1 MAQKQDRE
9 KAEQE
14 DCVDRKVYYTTQKG
28 LKKTEYGLTLTS
40 MKTKCKEET
49 KYGI

>member
-14 DCVDRKVYYTTQKG
+14 DCVDSKIYLTSKQG
-28 LKKTEYGLTLTS
+28 LKKTKNGLTLTS
-40 MKTKCKEET
+40 KKNKCKEET